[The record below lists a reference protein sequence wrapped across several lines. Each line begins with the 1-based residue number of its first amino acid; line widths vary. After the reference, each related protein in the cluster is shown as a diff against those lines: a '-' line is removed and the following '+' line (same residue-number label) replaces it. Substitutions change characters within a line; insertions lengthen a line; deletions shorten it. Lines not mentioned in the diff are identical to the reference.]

1 MLSKKL
7 IVLSA
12 PSGTGKTTIVKEI
25 LKRDK
30 DLIFS
35 VSATTRAKRKEETD
49 GKDYY
54 FISKEDFENKIK
66 NNEFVEYE
74 CVFGVD
80 YYGTLKSFIEK
91 NLSEDKLIIFDLDVL
106 GALSMKKYYG
116 DMAVLIFIEPP
127 DKESIINRLKNR
139 GTESDEDIARRIARF
154 DKEMALK
161 KDFNYIVINDNLENA
176 VNELQ
181 KIINK
186 YKQKG
191 EKHAGTS
198 N

>member
-1 MLSKKL
+1 MSNKKL

-35 VSATTRAKRKEETD
+35 VSATTRAKRKGETD
-49 GKDYY
+49 GKDYF

-80 YYGTLKSFIEK
+80 YYGTLKSFVEK
-91 NLSEDKLIIFDLDVL
+91 NLREDKLIIFDLDVL
-106 GALSMKKYYG
+106 GALSIKKYYG
-116 DMAVLIFIEPP
+116 EKAVLIFIKPP
-127 DKESIINRLKNR
+127 DKESLISRLKSR
-139 GTESDEDIARRIARF
+139 GTEVEEDIERRIARF
-154 DKEMALK
+154 DKEMALIK
-161 KDFNYIVINDNLENA
+161 EFNYIVVNDNLENA
-176 VNELQ
+176 VNEIQ

-186 YKQKG
+186 YK
-191 EKHAGTS
+191 
-198 N
+198 